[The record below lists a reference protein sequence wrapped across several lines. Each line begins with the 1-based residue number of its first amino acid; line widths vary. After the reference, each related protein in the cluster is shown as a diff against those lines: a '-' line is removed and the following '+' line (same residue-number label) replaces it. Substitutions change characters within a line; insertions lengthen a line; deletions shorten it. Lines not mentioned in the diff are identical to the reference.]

1 MASYNDS
8 NWRDLPDH
16 YRLKLDNVGSTAV
29 TELMPGEYV
38 GNGDNVD
45 FRQITVA
52 ESGLYSFHFYN
63 LTNPAELTVYAE
75 ENGRL
80 RELEDEDGKRGEN
93 IILDP
98 VRLYAGRTYY
108 IAVRPE
114 GISHQQGA
122 SYTVGVTRSG
132 GGQSPGGEDD
142 VWTTAPRL
150 VVPGSRQKV
159 DMDLVEDGFIG
170 GGDEID
176 FRRVT
181 FEKDGTYT
189 IKLDDLRGSAK
200 LTLYRVTG
208 GGIVEVASV
217 TGGRRQDGVLRNLD
231 IGAGEYVLSVEP
243 GASGAPGT
251 GYEVEIEG
259 VVHSGSGNNADDT
272 WLNAPA
278 ITVAPDAAGSIDAD
292 LIENDWV
299 GYDDLIDCRKLD
311 ITEAGVYRFTLD
323 DLDGDAKL
331 TLYTLKNGRLKKLK
345 TASGKAGRDG
355 VIANQLLEGGTYYLS
370 VEASGRTKKGGTEY
384 DVDVSGTAFTKGD
397 TSDDDW
403 RNAPE
408 IAVDGGSGRVDRTLI
423 DNGWIGYGDLV
434 DYREVTLDTPGIYR
448 FELDDLDGD
457 AKLTLC
463 TLKNGK
469 LKKLKTASGKAG
481 RDGVIRELLLDA
493 GTYYVAVEASG
504 RTKKGGTDYDV
515 EIIGSTFTKGDVT
528 NNDFSS
534 ADELPSGGVARG
546 WVGFGDASDYYRFSL
561 DRSGFHDFALAAE
574 KGGATLTIYREIG
587 GKMKV
592 VRKIQA
598 GKAVADLELDRGTY
612 YLQVQSGD
620 KGKGKKN
627 TDYEILTDLA
637 AAPAS
642 LAYEPL
648 PGITESVLTAAPDL
662 DFGAS
667 ALEAAAPEGWRRG
680 MPALA

>member
-1 MASYNDS
+1 MASYDDS

-16 YRLKLDNVGSTAV
+16 YRLKLDNVGNTAV

-132 GGQSPGGEDD
+132 GGQNPGGEDD
-142 VWTTAPRL
+142 DWTTAPRL

-272 WLNAPA
+272 WLNAPT

-311 ITEAGVYRFTLD
+311 ITDAGVYRFTLD

-345 TASGKAGRDG
+345 TASGKAGR
-355 VIANQLLEGGTYYLS
+355 N
-370 VEASGRTKKGGTEY
+370 
-384 DVDVSGTAFTKGD
+384 
-397 TSDDDW
+397 
-403 RNAPE
+403 
-408 IAVDGGSGRVDRTLI
+408 
-423 DNGWIGYGDLV
+423 
-434 DYREVTLDTPGIYR
+434 
-448 FELDDLDGD
+448 
-457 AKLTLC
+457 
-463 TLKNGK
+463 
-469 LKKLKTASGKAG
+469 
-481 RDGVIRELLLDA
+481 GVIRELLLDA

-648 PGITESVLTAAPDL
+648 PGIPEPVLTAAPDL

-667 ALEAAAPEGWRRG
+667 ALEAAAPEGWMRG

>member
-1 MASYNDS
+1 MASYDDS

-16 YRLKLDNVGSTAV
+16 YRLKLDNVGNTAV

-132 GGQSPGGEDD
+132 GGQNPGGEDD
-142 VWTTAPRL
+142 DWTTAPRL

-200 LTLYRVTG
+200 LTLFRVTE

-311 ITEAGVYRFTLD
+311 ITDAGVYRFTLD

-331 TLYTLKNGRLKKLK
+331 TLYTLKNGR
-345 TASGKAGRDG
+345 
-355 VIANQLLEGGTYYLS
+355 
-370 VEASGRTKKGGTEY
+370 
-384 DVDVSGTAFTKGD
+384 
-397 TSDDDW
+397 
-403 RNAPE
+403 
-408 IAVDGGSGRVDRTLI
+408 
-423 DNGWIGYGDLV
+423 
-434 DYREVTLDTPGIYR
+434 
-448 FELDDLDGD
+448 
-457 AKLTLC
+457 
-463 TLKNGK
+463 

-648 PGITESVLTAAPDL
+648 PGIPESVLTAAPDL

-667 ALEAAAPEGWRRG
+667 ALEAAAPEGWMRG

>member
-1 MASYNDS
+1 MASYDDS

-132 GGQSPGGEDD
+132 GGQNPGGEDD
-142 VWTTAPRL
+142 DWTTAPRL

-189 IKLDDLRGSAK
+189 IKLDDLRGSGK

-243 GASGAPGT
+243 GASGVPGT

-292 LIENDWV
+292 LIENDWEAHALHPEKRQAEKAQDRLRQSRQ
-299 GYDDLIDCRKLD
+299 GRRYRKS
-311 ITEAGVYRFTLD
+311 APG
-323 DLDGDAKL
+323 
-331 TLYTLKNGRLKKLK
+331 GRHL
-345 TASGKAGRDG
+345 
-355 VIANQLLEGGTYYLS
+355 LS
-370 VEASGRTKKGGTEY
+370 VGRGIGQDE
-384 DVDVSGTAFTKGD
+384 
-397 TSDDDW
+397 
-403 RNAPE
+403 E
-408 IAVDGGSGRVDRTLI
+408 GRHRI
-423 DNGWIGYGDLV
+423 
-434 DYREVTLDTPGIYR
+434 
-448 FELDDLDGD
+448 
-457 AKLTLC
+457 
-463 TLKNGK
+463 
-469 LKKLKTASGKAG
+469 
-481 RDGVIRELLLDA
+481 
-493 GTYYVAVEASG
+493 
-504 RTKKGGTDYDV
+504 
-515 EIIGSTFTKGDVT
+515 
-528 NNDFSS
+528 
-534 ADELPSGGVARG
+534 
-546 WVGFGDASDYYRFSL
+546 
-561 DRSGFHDFALAAE
+561 
-574 KGGATLTIYREIG
+574 
-587 GKMKV
+587 
-592 VRKIQA
+592 
-598 GKAVADLELDRGTY
+598 
-612 YLQVQSGD
+612 
-620 KGKGKKN
+620 
-627 TDYEILTDLA
+627 
-637 AAPAS
+637 
-642 LAYEPL
+642 
-648 PGITESVLTAAPDL
+648 
-662 DFGAS
+662 
-667 ALEAAAPEGWRRG
+667 
-680 MPALA
+680 

>member
-1 MASYNDS
+1 MASYDDS

-132 GGQSPGGEDD
+132 GGQNPGGEDD
-142 VWTTAPRL
+142 DWTTAPRL

-243 GASGAPGT
+243 GASGVPGT

-311 ITEAGVYRFTLD
+311 ITDAGVYRFTLD

-331 TLYTLKNGRLKKLK
+331 TLYTLKNGR
-345 TASGKAGRDG
+345 
-355 VIANQLLEGGTYYLS
+355 
-370 VEASGRTKKGGTEY
+370 
-384 DVDVSGTAFTKGD
+384 
-397 TSDDDW
+397 
-403 RNAPE
+403 
-408 IAVDGGSGRVDRTLI
+408 
-423 DNGWIGYGDLV
+423 
-434 DYREVTLDTPGIYR
+434 
-448 FELDDLDGD
+448 
-457 AKLTLC
+457 
-463 TLKNGK
+463 

-648 PGITESVLTAAPDL
+648 PGIPESVLTAAPDL

-667 ALEAAAPEGWRRG
+667 ALEAAAPEGWMRG

>member
-1 MASYNDS
+1 MASYDDS

-16 YRLKLDNVGSTAV
+16 YRLKLDNVGNTAV

-132 GGQSPGGEDD
+132 GGQNPGGEDD
-142 VWTTAPRL
+142 DWTTAPRL

-272 WLNAPA
+272 WLNAPT

-311 ITEAGVYRFTLD
+311 ITDAGVYRFTLD

-370 VEASGRTKKGGTEY
+370 
-384 DVDVSGTAFTKGD
+384 
-397 TSDDDW
+397 
-403 RNAPE
+403 
-408 IAVDGGSGRVDRTLI
+408 
-423 DNGWIGYGDLV
+423 
-434 DYREVTLDTPGIYR
+434 
-448 FELDDLDGD
+448 
-457 AKLTLC
+457 
-463 TLKNGK
+463 
-469 LKKLKTASGKAG
+469 
-481 RDGVIRELLLDA
+481 
-493 GTYYVAVEASG
+493 VEASG

-648 PGITESVLTAAPDL
+648 PGIPEPVLTAAPDL

-667 ALEAAAPEGWRRG
+667 ALEAAAPEGWMRG

>member
-1 MASYNDS
+1 MASYDDS

-16 YRLKLDNVGSTAV
+16 YRLKLDNVGNTAV

-98 VRLYAGRTYY
+98 VRLYAGWTYY

-122 SYTVGVTRSG
+122 SYTGGVTRSG
-132 GGQSPGGEDD
+132 GGQNPGGEDD
-142 VWTTAPRL
+142 DWTTAPRL

-272 WLNAPA
+272 WLNAPT
-278 ITVAPDAAGSIDAD
+278 ITVAPDA
-292 LIENDWV
+292 
-299 GYDDLIDCRKLD
+299 D
-311 ITEAGVYRFTLD
+311 ITDAGVYRFTLD

-384 DVDVSGTAFTKGD
+384 DVDVSGTAFTKSD

-457 AKLTLC
+457 AKLTLY
-463 TLKNGK
+463 TLKNG
-469 LKKLKTASGKAG
+469 G
-481 RDGVIRELLLDA
+481 RSVGQDE
-493 GTYYVAVEASG
+493 EG
-504 RTKKGGTDYDV
+504 R
-515 EIIGSTFTKGDVT
+515 
-528 NNDFSS
+528 
-534 ADELPSGGVARG
+534 
-546 WVGFGDASDYYRFSL
+546 
-561 DRSGFHDFALAAE
+561 H
-574 KGGATLTIYREIG
+574 
-587 GKMKV
+587 
-592 VRKIQA
+592 
-598 GKAVADLELDRGTY
+598 
-612 YLQVQSGD
+612 
-620 KGKGKKN
+620 
-627 TDYEILTDLA
+627 
-637 AAPAS
+637 
-642 LAYEPL
+642 
-648 PGITESVLTAAPDL
+648 
-662 DFGAS
+662 
-667 ALEAAAPEGWRRG
+667 
-680 MPALA
+680 

>member
-142 VWTTAPRL
+142 DWTTAPRL

-331 TLYTLKNGRLKKLK
+331 TLYTLKNGR
-345 TASGKAGRDG
+345 
-355 VIANQLLEGGTYYLS
+355 
-370 VEASGRTKKGGTEY
+370 
-384 DVDVSGTAFTKGD
+384 
-397 TSDDDW
+397 
-403 RNAPE
+403 
-408 IAVDGGSGRVDRTLI
+408 
-423 DNGWIGYGDLV
+423 
-434 DYREVTLDTPGIYR
+434 
-448 FELDDLDGD
+448 
-457 AKLTLC
+457 
-463 TLKNGK
+463 

>member
-1 MASYNDS
+1 MASYDDS

-142 VWTTAPRL
+142 DWTTAPRL

-355 VIANQLLEGGTYYLS
+355 VI
-370 VEASGRTKKGGTEY
+370 
-384 DVDVSGTAFTKGD
+384 
-397 TSDDDW
+397 
-403 RNAPE
+403 
-408 IAVDGGSGRVDRTLI
+408 
-423 DNGWIGYGDLV
+423 
-434 DYREVTLDTPGIYR
+434 
-448 FELDDLDGD
+448 
-457 AKLTLC
+457 
-463 TLKNGK
+463 
-469 LKKLKTASGKAG
+469 
-481 RDGVIRELLLDA
+481 RELLLDA
-493 GTYYVAVEASG
+493 GTYYVAAEASG

-667 ALEAAAPEGWRRG
+667 ALEAAAPEGWMRG

>member
-1 MASYNDS
+1 MASYDDS

-16 YRLKLDNVGSTAV
+16 YRLKLDNVGNTAV

-132 GGQSPGGEDD
+132 GGQNPGGEDD
-142 VWTTAPRL
+142 DWTTAPRL

-311 ITEAGVYRFTLD
+311 ITDAGVYRFT
-323 DLDGDAKL
+323 
-331 TLYTLKNGRLKKLK
+331 
-345 TASGKAGRDG
+345 
-355 VIANQLLEGGTYYLS
+355 
-370 VEASGRTKKGGTEY
+370 
-384 DVDVSGTAFTKGD
+384 
-397 TSDDDW
+397 
-403 RNAPE
+403 
-408 IAVDGGSGRVDRTLI
+408 
-423 DNGWIGYGDLV
+423 
-434 DYREVTLDTPGIYR
+434 
-448 FELDDLDGD
+448 LDDLDGD

-648 PGITESVLTAAPDL
+648 PGIPESVLTAAPDL

-667 ALEAAAPEGWRRG
+667 ALEAAAPEGWMRG

>member
-142 VWTTAPRL
+142 DWTTAPRL

-311 ITEAGVYRFTLD
+311 ITEAGVYRFT
-323 DLDGDAKL
+323 
-331 TLYTLKNGRLKKLK
+331 
-345 TASGKAGRDG
+345 
-355 VIANQLLEGGTYYLS
+355 
-370 VEASGRTKKGGTEY
+370 
-384 DVDVSGTAFTKGD
+384 
-397 TSDDDW
+397 
-403 RNAPE
+403 
-408 IAVDGGSGRVDRTLI
+408 
-423 DNGWIGYGDLV
+423 
-434 DYREVTLDTPGIYR
+434 
-448 FELDDLDGD
+448 LDDLDGD

>member
-1 MASYNDS
+1 MASYDDS

-132 GGQSPGGEDD
+132 GGQNPGGEDD
-142 VWTTAPRL
+142 DWTTAPRL

-243 GASGAPGT
+243 GASGVPGT

-311 ITEAGVYRFTLD
+311 ITDAGVYRFTLD

-331 TLYTLKNGRLKKLK
+331 TLYTLKNGR
-345 TASGKAGRDG
+345 
-355 VIANQLLEGGTYYLS
+355 
-370 VEASGRTKKGGTEY
+370 
-384 DVDVSGTAFTKGD
+384 
-397 TSDDDW
+397 
-403 RNAPE
+403 
-408 IAVDGGSGRVDRTLI
+408 
-423 DNGWIGYGDLV
+423 
-434 DYREVTLDTPGIYR
+434 
-448 FELDDLDGD
+448 
-457 AKLTLC
+457 
-463 TLKNGK
+463 

-648 PGITESVLTAAPDL
+648 PGIPEPVLTAAPDL

-667 ALEAAAPEGWRRG
+667 ALEAAAPEGWMRG

>member
-1 MASYNDS
+1 MASYDDS

-132 GGQSPGGEDD
+132 GGQNPGGEDD
-142 VWTTAPRL
+142 DWTTAPRL

-259 VVHSGSGNNADDT
+259 VGHSGSGNNADDT

-311 ITEAGVYRFTLD
+311 IADAGVYRFTLD

-331 TLYTLKNGRLKKLK
+331 TLYTLKNGR
-345 TASGKAGRDG
+345 
-355 VIANQLLEGGTYYLS
+355 
-370 VEASGRTKKGGTEY
+370 
-384 DVDVSGTAFTKGD
+384 
-397 TSDDDW
+397 
-403 RNAPE
+403 
-408 IAVDGGSGRVDRTLI
+408 
-423 DNGWIGYGDLV
+423 
-434 DYREVTLDTPGIYR
+434 
-448 FELDDLDGD
+448 
-457 AKLTLC
+457 
-463 TLKNGK
+463 

-648 PGITESVLTAAPDL
+648 PGIPEPVLTAAPDL

-667 ALEAAAPEGWRRG
+667 ALEAAAPEGWMRG

>member
-1 MASYNDS
+1 MASYDDS

-16 YRLKLDNVGSTAV
+16 YRLKLDNVGNTAV

-142 VWTTAPRL
+142 DWTTAPRL

-355 VIANQLLEGGTYYLS
+355 VI
-370 VEASGRTKKGGTEY
+370 
-384 DVDVSGTAFTKGD
+384 
-397 TSDDDW
+397 
-403 RNAPE
+403 
-408 IAVDGGSGRVDRTLI
+408 
-423 DNGWIGYGDLV
+423 
-434 DYREVTLDTPGIYR
+434 
-448 FELDDLDGD
+448 
-457 AKLTLC
+457 
-463 TLKNGK
+463 
-469 LKKLKTASGKAG
+469 
-481 RDGVIRELLLDA
+481 RELLLDA

-667 ALEAAAPEGWRRG
+667 ALEAAAPEGWMRG

>member
-142 VWTTAPRL
+142 DWTTAPRL

-217 TGGRRQDGVLRNLD
+217 TGGRRQ
-231 IGAGEYVLSVEP
+231 
-243 GASGAPGT
+243 
-251 GYEVEIEG
+251 
-259 VVHSGSGNNADDT
+259 
-272 WLNAPA
+272 
-278 ITVAPDAAGSIDAD
+278 
-292 LIENDWV
+292 
-299 GYDDLIDCRKLD
+299 YDDMMTLVMKSLIY
-311 ITEAGVYRFTLD
+311 AG
-323 DLDGDAKL
+323 
-331 TLYTLKNGRLKKLK
+331 
-345 TASGKAGRDG
+345 
-355 VIANQLLEGGTYYLS
+355 
-370 VEASGRTKKGGTEY
+370 
-384 DVDVSGTAFTKGD
+384 
-397 TSDDDW
+397 
-403 RNAPE
+403 
-408 IAVDGGSGRVDRTLI
+408 
-423 DNGWIGYGDLV
+423 
-434 DYREVTLDTPGIYR
+434 
-448 FELDDLDGD
+448 
-457 AKLTLC
+457 
-463 TLKNGK
+463 
-469 LKKLKTASGKAG
+469 
-481 RDGVIRELLLDA
+481 
-493 GTYYVAVEASG
+493 
-504 RTKKGGTDYDV
+504 
-515 EIIGSTFTKGDVT
+515 
-528 NNDFSS
+528 
-534 ADELPSGGVARG
+534 
-546 WVGFGDASDYYRFSL
+546 
-561 DRSGFHDFALAAE
+561 
-574 KGGATLTIYREIG
+574 
-587 GKMKV
+587 
-592 VRKIQA
+592 
-598 GKAVADLELDRGTY
+598 
-612 YLQVQSGD
+612 
-620 KGKGKKN
+620 
-627 TDYEILTDLA
+627 
-637 AAPAS
+637 
-642 LAYEPL
+642 
-648 PGITESVLTAAPDL
+648 
-662 DFGAS
+662 
-667 ALEAAAPEGWRRG
+667 
-680 MPALA
+680 

>member
-1 MASYNDS
+1 MASYDDS

-16 YRLKLDNVGSTAV
+16 YRLKLDNVGNTAV

-132 GGQSPGGEDD
+132 GGQNPGGEDD
-142 VWTTAPRL
+142 DWTTAPRL

-200 LTLYRVTG
+200 LTLYRVMG

-311 ITEAGVYRFTLD
+311 IADAGVYRFT
-323 DLDGDAKL
+323 
-331 TLYTLKNGRLKKLK
+331 
-345 TASGKAGRDG
+345 
-355 VIANQLLEGGTYYLS
+355 
-370 VEASGRTKKGGTEY
+370 
-384 DVDVSGTAFTKGD
+384 
-397 TSDDDW
+397 
-403 RNAPE
+403 
-408 IAVDGGSGRVDRTLI
+408 
-423 DNGWIGYGDLV
+423 
-434 DYREVTLDTPGIYR
+434 
-448 FELDDLDGD
+448 LDDLDGD

-481 RDGVIRELLLDA
+481 RNGVIRELLLDA

-648 PGITESVLTAAPDL
+648 PGIPEPVLTAAPDL

-667 ALEAAAPEGWRRG
+667 ALEAAAPEGWMRG

>member
-1 MASYNDS
+1 MASYDDS

-132 GGQSPGGEDD
+132 GGQNPGGEDD
-142 VWTTAPRL
+142 DWTTAPRL

-243 GASGAPGT
+243 GASGVPGT

-311 ITEAGVYRFTLD
+311 ITDAGVYRFTLD

-331 TLYTLKNGRLKKLK
+331 TLYTLKNGR
-345 TASGKAGRDG
+345 
-355 VIANQLLEGGTYYLS
+355 
-370 VEASGRTKKGGTEY
+370 
-384 DVDVSGTAFTKGD
+384 
-397 TSDDDW
+397 
-403 RNAPE
+403 
-408 IAVDGGSGRVDRTLI
+408 
-423 DNGWIGYGDLV
+423 
-434 DYREVTLDTPGIYR
+434 
-448 FELDDLDGD
+448 
-457 AKLTLC
+457 
-463 TLKNGK
+463 

-534 ADELPSGGVARG
+534 ADELPSGGVTRG

-648 PGITESVLTAAPDL
+648 PGIPESVLTAAPDL

-667 ALEAAAPEGWRRG
+667 ALEAAAPEGWMRG

>member
-1 MASYNDS
+1 MASYDDS

-16 YRLKLDNVGSTAV
+16 YRLKLDNVGNTAV

-132 GGQSPGGEDD
+132 GGQNPGGEDD
-142 VWTTAPRL
+142 DWTTAPRL

-200 LTLYRVTG
+200 LTLFRVTE

-311 ITEAGVYRFTLD
+311 ITDAGVYRFTLD

-331 TLYTLKNGRLKKLK
+331 TLYTLKNGR
-345 TASGKAGRDG
+345 
-355 VIANQLLEGGTYYLS
+355 
-370 VEASGRTKKGGTEY
+370 
-384 DVDVSGTAFTKGD
+384 
-397 TSDDDW
+397 
-403 RNAPE
+403 
-408 IAVDGGSGRVDRTLI
+408 
-423 DNGWIGYGDLV
+423 
-434 DYREVTLDTPGIYR
+434 
-448 FELDDLDGD
+448 
-457 AKLTLC
+457 
-463 TLKNGK
+463 

>member
-1 MASYNDS
+1 MASYDDS

-16 YRLKLDNVGSTAV
+16 YRLKLDNVGNTAV

-132 GGQSPGGEDD
+132 GGQNPGGEDD
-142 VWTTAPRL
+142 DWTTAPRL

-311 ITEAGVYRFTLD
+311 ITDAGVYRFTLD

-345 TASGKAGRDG
+345 TASGKAGR
-355 VIANQLLEGGTYYLS
+355 N
-370 VEASGRTKKGGTEY
+370 
-384 DVDVSGTAFTKGD
+384 
-397 TSDDDW
+397 
-403 RNAPE
+403 
-408 IAVDGGSGRVDRTLI
+408 
-423 DNGWIGYGDLV
+423 
-434 DYREVTLDTPGIYR
+434 
-448 FELDDLDGD
+448 
-457 AKLTLC
+457 
-463 TLKNGK
+463 
-469 LKKLKTASGKAG
+469 
-481 RDGVIRELLLDA
+481 GVIRELLLDA

-648 PGITESVLTAAPDL
+648 PGIPESVLTAAPDL

-667 ALEAAAPEGWRRG
+667 ALEAAAPEGWMRG

>member
-1 MASYNDS
+1 MASYDDS

-132 GGQSPGGEDD
+132 GGQNPGGEDD
-142 VWTTAPRL
+142 DWTTAPRL

-311 ITEAGVYRFTLD
+311 ITDAGVYRFTLD

-331 TLYTLKNGRLKKLK
+331 TLYTLKNGR
-345 TASGKAGRDG
+345 
-355 VIANQLLEGGTYYLS
+355 
-370 VEASGRTKKGGTEY
+370 
-384 DVDVSGTAFTKGD
+384 
-397 TSDDDW
+397 
-403 RNAPE
+403 
-408 IAVDGGSGRVDRTLI
+408 
-423 DNGWIGYGDLV
+423 
-434 DYREVTLDTPGIYR
+434 
-448 FELDDLDGD
+448 
-457 AKLTLC
+457 
-463 TLKNGK
+463 

-648 PGITESVLTAAPDL
+648 PGIPEPVLTAAPDL

-667 ALEAAAPEGWRRG
+667 ALEAAAPEGWMRG

>member
-1 MASYNDS
+1 MASYDDC

-98 VRLYAGRTYY
+98 VRLYRRRTYY

-142 VWTTAPRL
+142 DWTTAPRL

-331 TLYTLKNGRLKKLK
+331 TLYTLKNGR
-345 TASGKAGRDG
+345 
-355 VIANQLLEGGTYYLS
+355 
-370 VEASGRTKKGGTEY
+370 
-384 DVDVSGTAFTKGD
+384 
-397 TSDDDW
+397 
-403 RNAPE
+403 
-408 IAVDGGSGRVDRTLI
+408 
-423 DNGWIGYGDLV
+423 
-434 DYREVTLDTPGIYR
+434 
-448 FELDDLDGD
+448 
-457 AKLTLC
+457 
-463 TLKNGK
+463 

>member
-1 MASYNDS
+1 MASYDDS

-132 GGQSPGGEDD
+132 GGQNPGGEDD
-142 VWTTAPRL
+142 DWTTAPRL

-311 ITEAGVYRFTLD
+311 ITDAGVYRFTLD

-331 TLYTLKNGRLKKLK
+331 TLYTLKNGR
-345 TASGKAGRDG
+345 
-355 VIANQLLEGGTYYLS
+355 
-370 VEASGRTKKGGTEY
+370 
-384 DVDVSGTAFTKGD
+384 
-397 TSDDDW
+397 
-403 RNAPE
+403 
-408 IAVDGGSGRVDRTLI
+408 
-423 DNGWIGYGDLV
+423 
-434 DYREVTLDTPGIYR
+434 
-448 FELDDLDGD
+448 
-457 AKLTLC
+457 
-463 TLKNGK
+463 

-648 PGITESVLTAAPDL
+648 PGIPESVLTAAPDL

-667 ALEAAAPEGWRRG
+667 ALEAAAPEGWMRG